1 MVKIAILAIALFAAL
16 GLSLASAGSESDTM
30 HCKVTSVVDGDTVF
44 CRVVEPGHILNGTTQ
59 EVRFEWIDAA
69 NKKDSYCYGTQAKA
83 WVVARTLGK
92 TVTLVQTGVRNRD
105 NTAHRRLL
113 RTPFD
118 TEDLNLAMLRIGY
131 VQTTSFLAE
140 APADIATAYF
150 AAEAEAQ
157 AGHLGIWGRDD
168 PERCPRR

>member
-1 MVKIAILAIALFAAL
+1 MKLALILIALLAAL
-16 GLSLASAGSESDTM
+16 GLTLVSASSESDTM

-44 CRVVEPGHILNGTTQ
+44 CDVIEPGHVLDGTNQ
-59 EVRFEWIDAA
+59 EVRFEWVDAA
-69 NKKDSYCYGTQAKA
+69 NKKDAYCYGKQARQ

-105 NTAHRRLL
+105 NTRHHRLL

-118 TEDLNLAMLRIGY
+118 TENLNLALLRIGY

-140 APADIATAYF
+140 APPDIATAYF
-150 AAEAEAQ
+150 AAEDAAK
-157 AGHLGIWGRDD
+157 AASLGIWGRDD
-168 PERCPRR
+168 PGRCARR